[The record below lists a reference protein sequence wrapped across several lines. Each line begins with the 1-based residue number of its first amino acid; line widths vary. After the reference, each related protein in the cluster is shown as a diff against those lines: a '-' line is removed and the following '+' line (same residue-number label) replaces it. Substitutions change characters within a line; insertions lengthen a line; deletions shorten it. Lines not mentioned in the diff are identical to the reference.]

1 MSIVKVE
8 RAINWVDIGGNVGD
22 SSITQDMVKV
32 KALTMT
38 AMFTLIMKTK
48 LMLIMTI
55 MIITSSKALSTLLLL
70 MLILSMVFFE

>member
-1 MSIVKVE
+1 MKVE

>member
-1 MSIVKVE
+1 MKVE
-8 RAINWVDIGGNVGD
+8 HAINWVDIDGNVGD

-55 MIITSSKALSTLLLL
+55 MIITSNKALSTLLLL